1 VDARVR
7 ARGPGRQRPQPDR
20 LALSELLD
28 VELEAVEGLE
38 DIAAAEAA
46 TALPRNAVEPIVR
59 ERAVIVCVPSLDGL
73 PALRCPVAA
82 YVVVSRSGAK
92 PTVLVGDSALGDAC
106 ALVLG
111 SHPDGTFTTFGIDM
125 PGRDSPAARRIR
137 EQVADRTG
145 LRYAKE
151 RGQLLVR
158 CRRSK
163 DGWQALVRLTPK
175 PLSTRPWRMRSVQGA
190 VNACIA
196 ASMVRLL
203 TPSAEDVF
211 GNPMCGSGTI
221 VIERALAGPAARIVA
236 ADVDAEMTAIT
247 REHTEA
253 AGVDDRVEVTLDD
266 ALASSFPEATFD
278 RLAAVLPYG
287 FRIGSHGEN
296 VSAYPAMLSEAARIS
311 APGARFALLTQEL
324 KLLEETIASH
334 QHAWRLVESRRIWQ
348 GGHRPNLV
356 VLERA

>member
-1 VDARVR
+1 MR
-7 ARGPGRQRPQPDR
+7 ARGPGGERAQPGR
-20 LALSELLD
+20 LALSDLLD

-38 DIAAAEAA
+38 DMAGAEAGALA
-46 TALPRNAVEPIVR
+46 TNAVEPIVR
-59 ERAVIVCVPSLDGL
+59 ERAVTVCVSSLDGL
-73 PALRCPVAA
+73 VSLQCPVAA

-92 PTVLVGDSALGDAC
+92 PTVLVGDSSLVDAC

-111 SHPDGTFTTFGIDM
+111 SHPDGTFATFGIDM

-137 EQVADRTG
+137 DAIVDRTG
-145 LRYAKE
+145 LRYEKE

-175 PLSTRPWRMRSVQGA
+175 PLSTRPWRTRSVQGA

-196 ASMVRLL
+196 ASMVRMLE
-203 TPSAEDVF
+203 PSADDVF
-211 GNPMCGSGTI
+211 LNLMCGSGTI
-221 VIERALAGPAARIVA
+221 AIERALAGQAKRIVA
-236 ADVDAEMTAIT
+236 ADIVGAMTEIT
-247 REHTEA
+247 LEHAQA
-253 AGVDDRVEVTLDD
+253 AGVSDRIEVLEDD
-266 ALASSFPEATFD
+266 ALGSSFPDATFD

-296 VSAYPAMLSEAARIS
+296 VSAYPAMLGETARIS

-324 KLLEETIASH
+324 KLLEETIES
-334 QHAWRLVESRRIWQ
+334 QREWRRTESRRIWQ

-356 VLERA
+356 LLERG